1 MVCAAWCD
9 VPILQGIGQL
19 STTQP
24 PVQLAAVQCGS
35 LERFL
40 WLLPL
45 TLSTLIK
52 QEPWTQITGKVNKDE
67 CCLSDL
73 ETLCRTQYCKFPFLG
88 ISVI

>member
-19 STTQP
+19 STTEP
-24 PVQLAAVQCGS
+24 LLQLTAQQCELRES
-35 LERFL
+35 FV

-52 QEPWTQITGKVNKDE
+52 QEPWTQITEKVQRI
-67 CCLSDL
+67 LSL
-73 ETLCRTQYCKFPFLG
+73 
-88 ISVI
+88 

>member
-19 STTQP
+19 STTEP
-24 PVQLAAVQCGS
+24 LLQLTAEQCES
-35 LERFL
+35 RESFV

-52 QEPWTQITGKVNKDE
+52 QEPWTQITGKVPPM
-67 CCLSDL
+67 LS
-73 ETLCRTQYCKFPFLG
+73 F
-88 ISVI
+88 